1 MSDARYRIQAVAELT
16 GVPAATLRQWERRYG
31 IPSPAR
37 TEAAYRVYG
46 ENDIDDIRRML
57 AMCATGLSPVE
68 ASRIL
73 RSEPRPA
80 RVSDV
85 PLAAAPMTAAP
96 VAAAPVAAGPMTA
109 APVGMIADDL
119 DPYQAA
125 RRRILAAV
133 ERYDH
138 DALHEMGRRLL
149 YMGSAVAVFERVVGP
164 VMREVGERWHAG
176 TLSVAQEHLVSE
188 VLGQLVQQLLPIV
201 QPDESERVVLLACS
215 RDELHTLPLYGIAF
229 RLAQWRYRSVVL
241 GARTPPEAL
250 AAAVDHIEPALV
262 GLSLTMAPGVED
274 SKQLMAGYAEAC
286 GDVPWVVGG
295 RGAEAVAARVVA
307 AGGWVAPCD
316 PGELEALLARLTGQS
331 RGPRSR

>member
-1 MSDARYRIQAVAELT
+1 MSEGRYRIQAVAELT
-16 GVPAATLRQWERRYG
+16 GVPASTLRQWERRYG

-37 TEAAYRVYG
+37 TGAAYRLYG
-46 ENDIDDIRRML
+46 GDDIDDIRRMQAL
-57 AMCATGLSPVE
+57 CASGLSPAE

-73 RSEPRPA
+73 RSEARPVA
-80 RVSDV
+80 AGVTAGPVSV
-85 PLAAAPMTAAP
+85 AAGPVAAPVTAAP
-96 VAAAPVAAGPMTA
+96 VAAAPALMD
-109 APVGMIADDL
+109 DDL

-125 RRRILAAV
+125 RRRIMAAV

-138 DALHEMGRRLL
+138 DDLHEMGRRLL
-149 YMGSAVAVFERVVGP
+149 YMGSAVAVFERVVAP

-188 VLGQLVQQLLPIV
+188 VLGQLAQQLLPIV

-250 AAAVDHIEPALV
+250 AAAVAHIEPALV

-274 SKQLMAGYAEAC
+274 AKQLMAGYAEAC
-286 GDVPWVVGG
+286 GEVPWVVGG

-316 PGELEALLARLTGQS
+316 PGELEALLGRLKGS
-331 RGPRSR
+331 GRGRSR